1 MKKAGLL
8 KHYLSSSTTSAS
20 AGPTLTQSEHKQ
32 PYFSL
37 PSAIRRGS
45 LENLA
50 ASSQNASSA
59 VVPPGGRLSN
69 LAEVVC
75 SVRQPFVSG
84 RDEET
89 EIDEDDLTDQDS
101 DQLISDEEDDAES
114 GFLSQF

>member
-1 MKKAGLL
+1 M
-8 KHYLSSSTTSAS
+8 
-20 AGPTLTQSEHKQ
+20 
-32 PYFSL
+32 
-37 PSAIRRGS
+37 
-45 LENLA
+45 
-50 ASSQNASSA
+50 
-59 VVPPGGRLSN
+59 
-69 LAEVVC
+69 AEVVC